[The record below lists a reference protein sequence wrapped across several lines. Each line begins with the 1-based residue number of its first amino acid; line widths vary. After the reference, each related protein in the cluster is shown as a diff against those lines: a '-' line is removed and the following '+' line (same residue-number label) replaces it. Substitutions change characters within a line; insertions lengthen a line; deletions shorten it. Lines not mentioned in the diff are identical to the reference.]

1 MTHDV
6 DLTKMPEQDLIDL
19 NRRIVSRLKHLHQA
33 RRYQEL
39 ARFNIGD
46 NVSFTP
52 ECGHVVIGTIVRL
65 NQKTATVA
73 AKDGV
78 SWRVSPALLSKV
90 AEGEQLGS
98 QRAVVVSLAAHT
110 KGGPRKP

>member
-1 MTHDV
+1 MSHDI
-6 DLTKMPEQDLIDL
+6 DLTKLSEHELIDL

-46 NVSFTP
+46 TVSFTP
-52 ECGHVVIGTIVRL
+52 EGGHTVVGIIVRL

-90 AEGEQLGS
+90 AEGEQLAGQQS
-98 QRAVVVSLAAHT
+98 VVVSLAAHT
-110 KGGPRKP
+110 KGRQG